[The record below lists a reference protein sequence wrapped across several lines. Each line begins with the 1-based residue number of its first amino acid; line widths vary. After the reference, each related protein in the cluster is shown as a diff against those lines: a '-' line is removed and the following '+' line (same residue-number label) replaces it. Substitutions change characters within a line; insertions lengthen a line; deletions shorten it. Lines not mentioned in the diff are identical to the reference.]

1 MGRQC
6 HLEDAVGRL
15 GEESY
20 GQQTTEVPKAQK
32 NAQITHDGHAIKGH
46 IR

>member
-1 MGRQC
+1 MSRQR
-6 HLEDAVGRL
+6 HLEDTVGRL

-32 NAQITHDGHAIKGH
+32 NAQITHDGHAIKSH